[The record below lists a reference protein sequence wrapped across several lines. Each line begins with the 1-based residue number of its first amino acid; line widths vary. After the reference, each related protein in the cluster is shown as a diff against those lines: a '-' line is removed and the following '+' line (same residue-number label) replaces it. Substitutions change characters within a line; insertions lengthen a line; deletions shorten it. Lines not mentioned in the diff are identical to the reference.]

1 MVPRTHSKKQPIN
14 LSEDVTPTNEPQR
27 TPFFCFRP
35 GKMVRIWRSFC
46 WKRATVFMASFDD
59 PLVSI
64 PHVSIISSTRREWW
78 VMMGDWLKW
87 SMWLM
92 WLRCGWCDWCGMWLK
107 ITLFSKLYAMWM
119 WESFVSWSSNPPHPK
134 RFRVGTD
141 EVLLQL
147 GRDTT
152 RPHPSKCPNHSRC
165 INMNFT
171 RLNPCVKY
179 SDLQKFS
186 LFLGH
191 PFSFLSMVQITGAIT
206 IESHGFW
213 KTMEI
218 IWMHRY
224 KLKHQLPTSQPVVSS
239 ANLKRQIREQCFYQP
254 PVALGT
260 RWWGELALWRFG
272 RLFQFGVNYGQ
283 GETFG
288 GHLLERVLRGS
299 SHSVSG

>member
-1 MVPRTHSKKQPIN
+1 
-14 LSEDVTPTNEPQR
+14 
-27 TPFFCFRP
+27 
-35 GKMVRIWRSFC
+35 
-46 WKRATVFMASFDD
+46 
-59 PLVSI
+59 
-64 PHVSIISSTRREWW
+64 
-78 VMMGDWLKW
+78 
-87 SMWLM
+87 M
-92 WLRCGWCDWCGMWLK
+92 WLRCDWCDWCGMWLK

-119 WESFVSWSSNPPHPK
+119 LETFCELIIKPTSSQTLSCRNGWSTSTIRSWYH
-134 RFRVGTD
+134 
-141 EVLLQL
+141 
-147 GRDTT
+147 TT
-152 RPHPSKCPNHSRC
+152 SPLKMSNHSRC

-191 PFSFLSMVQITGAIT
+191 PFSFLLMVQITGAIT

-218 IWMHRY
+218 MWIHRY

-239 ANLKRQIREQCFYQP
+239 ANLKRQIRELCFYQP
-254 PVALGT
+254 PVALGIS
-260 RWWGELALWRFG
+260 RWGELALWRFG